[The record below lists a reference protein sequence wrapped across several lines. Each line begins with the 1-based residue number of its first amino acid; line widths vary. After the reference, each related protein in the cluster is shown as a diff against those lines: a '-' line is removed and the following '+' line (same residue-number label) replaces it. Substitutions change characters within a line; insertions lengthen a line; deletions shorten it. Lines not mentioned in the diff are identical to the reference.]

1 MEDVNV
7 LLLISRWIHVSAAIV
22 AVGGAAYA
30 RFTLLPTAARV
41 LDGDQRQRLVE
52 AVRARWAPVTYSCVA
67 LLLLSGIFNFVT
79 LAILP
84 KVEPFPY
91 HAIFG
96 VKLIAALAVFLV
108 SSMLIGRSPAL
119 AAVQRRKE
127 TWLSVVLIL
136 AGLIVLLSGALGQVR
151 TRSGADR
158 TDATAGR
165 ASQATPALPQ

>member
-1 MEDVNV
+1 MEDLNV
-7 LLLISRWIHVSAAIV
+7 LLLISRWLHVSAAIV

-30 RFTLLPTAARV
+30 RFMLLPAAIRV
-41 LDGDQRQRLVE
+41 LDSDQRRRLVE
-52 AVRARWAPVTYSCVA
+52 AVRARWAPVTYSCIA
-67 LLLLSGIFNFVT
+67 LLLLSGTFNFVT

-96 VKLIAALAVFLV
+96 VKLVVALAVFLV
-108 SSMLIGRSPAL
+108 SSVLVGRSPGL
-119 AAVQRRKE
+119 AAARRRKE

-158 TDATAGR
+158 TGPTARR